1 VTRRLIFWSGYFLCF
16 AFFTVVDSSQR
27 AAIVPGFIV
36 DSSHS
41 LIHFRYRPSLTVTCF
56 PMTSA
61 APRRQL
67 GLYGSVVG
75 AVGGGVNGAYR
86 WK

>member
-1 VTRRLIFWSGYFLCF
+1 MTRRLIFWSGYFLCF
-16 AFFTVVDSSQR
+16 AFFTVVDSSR
-27 AAIVPGFIV
+27 RGDSSRFII

-61 APRRQL
+61 APRRQM

-75 AVGGGVNGAYR
+75 AVGRGVDGAYR